1 MKNQQFRKL
10 FKLKTK
16 NSGFTLLELLTGL
29 IMSGIVIGVLGVGF
43 YQVLKVTSEDTAKSK
58 AGQQASRAIEFITDE
73 LRRSKGIEINTS
85 IGYVKNRPN
94 NPATPHVDEATIPIG
109 PSYNLP
115 TGGTVRLALEIPGVS
130 ERVIYAVA
138 PPQDDSPWEGPL
150 VIYRWGPPFDA
161 DGNYTNENN
170 VADWDNLALVD
181 KVDDTI
187 QSITCEG
194 NTISYQGFYACIEDD
209 DGDGI
214 TEDGLTDTNGD
225 GDVNAEDSIDDVDGI
240 GTTAQLFFTGGIS
253 TTTGNDTNYS
263 TNTQVVTRVKEADV
277 VGKKENLTTQFG
289 VEGLGSDFSCNPQS
303 STNWTMRTDFSQDF
317 SKEDPDDPNSKWIY
331 EHQEENNPTED
342 RWIYD
347 PDLRGKAFEFEKE
360 KPLSITAIPIGASNC
375 TNTKFDGKDNGEL
388 AASDSWH
395 DDPDG
400 DGPEKAKDIVYTQ
413 HIIDFNN
420 PYTFNGNGTLSDG
433 TNYDSVDV
441 RTDSNADGVIDSN
454 DQTNPQVKVLK
465 EGSEV
470 PNVGGFD
477 ANGDGVFDPNNDQ
490 PSLGEFLYQKNLA
503 DRNNIGT
510 EADPVYEY
518 TINSNLKP
526 DQRIIAFEIGQD
538 YQPDNPNNNGFDLQ
552 DNIFVVTSKA
562 FEKQFES
569 SDLE

>member
-94 NPATPHVDEATIPIG
+94 NPATPHVDESTIPIA

-138 PPQDDSPWEGPL
+138 PPEDDSPWEGPL

-161 DGNYTNENN
+161 DGNYTNEND
-170 VADWDNLALVD
+170 VDAWSNLALVD
-181 KVDDTI
+181 QVDDTT

-194 NTISYQGFYACIEDD
+194 NTISYQGFYACIGSDD

-277 VGKKENLTTQFG
+277 AESVDKPTALLTFESLGAVFG
-289 VEGLGSDFSCNPQS
+289 CNNDL
-303 STNWTMRTDFSQDF
+303 NWGMRTDVGQF
-317 SKEDPDDPNSKWIY
+317 EDGATGADANPSNVRKWVYNPERKQQPIKI
-331 EHQEENNPTED
+331 NPTM
-342 RWIYD
+342 
-347 PDLRGKAFEFEKE
+347 
-360 KPLSITAIPIGASNC
+360 PLYITAIPIDTSGLIEADSCPNP
-375 TNTKFDGKDNGEL
+375 KFNSTIQNHEILGKDDWHNGN
-388 AASDSWH
+388 
-395 DDPDG
+395 
-400 DGPEKAKDIVYTQ
+400 KNIVSTQ
-413 HIIDFNN
+413 IKIDFNN
-420 PYTFNGNGTLSDG
+420 PYTFNGDATDG
-433 TNYDSVDV
+433 SYNDPDV
-441 RTDSNADGVIDSN
+441 RTADTDGDGDIDL
-454 DQTNPQVKVLK
+454 DDDINPQVNVLK
-465 EGSEV
+465 AGTVVPEDPGYEG
-470 PNVGGFD
+470 
-477 ANGDGVFDPNNDQ
+477 Q
-490 PSLGEFLYQKNLA
+490 QSLGQFLANKGYAYLDTDGKYKMYKEG
-503 DRNNIGT
+503 D
-510 EADPVYEY
+510 
-518 TINSNLKP
+518 TIPPGKRVLGD

-538 YQPDNPNNNGFDLQ
+538 VKGNNGFDLQ
-552 DNIFVVTSKA
+552 DNIFVVTSEA
-562 FEKQFES
+562 FRDNKFTP
-569 SDLE
+569 